1 MTPEFITIAEQ
12 VYPKQIAHFKQLIA
26 TNQLSH
32 LYLFVG
38 PSQPEKLAFSRYLAW
53 LMTGADTRQAIR
65 IVADDHPDVKI
76 TQPSLPKSGTGT
88 KRTWKVDQIRAL
100 KPEFVTVAQE
110 SQRKVFVFDAVETLQ
125 AESGN
130 ALLKFIEEPA
140 GPQLMIMLAENLNEV
155 LPTIRSRAQIVQLR
169 PEVTLAQADDDA
181 TQWRKTMQP
190 VLFKWFELMMQR
202 RVEAFVYV
210 QLQLVDALKEAP
222 QQRLFLKWL
231 HELSRDTV
239 VYGQIPD
246 AQLHFPTL
254 VGLYKTLIQHY
265 SPQQLVRASDVIFA
279 DDRLSQTNV
288 SLQTRFEKMVLEIAM
303 VLGDEYATTKKF

>member
-1 MTPEFITIAEQ
+1 MTPEFITTAEK
-12 VYPKQIAHFKQLIA
+12 VYPQQITHFKQLIA

-53 LMTGADTRQAIR
+53 LMAGADERQAIR
-65 IVADDHPDVKI
+65 IMANDHPDVKI

-110 SQRKVFVFDAVETLQ
+110 SQRKVFVFDAIETLQ

-169 PEVTLAQADDDA
+169 PEIALAQPDDEA
-181 TQWRKTMQP
+181 EQWRKTMQP

-202 RVEAFVYV
+202 RVEAFAYV

-222 QQRLFLKWL
+222 QQRLFLAWL

-246 AQLHFPTL
+246 AQLHFPKL
-254 VGLYKTLIQHY
+254 VGLYKTLRQHY

-303 VLGDEYATTKKF
+303 ALGE

>member
-1 MTPEFITIAEQ
+1 MTPEFITTAEK
-12 VYPKQIAHFKQLIA
+12 VYPQQITHFKQLIA

-53 LMTGADTRQAIR
+53 LMAGADERQAIR
-65 IVADDHPDVKI
+65 IMADDHPDVKI

-110 SQRKVFVFDAVETLQ
+110 SQRKVFVFDAIETLQ

-169 PEVTLAQADDDA
+169 PEIALAQPGDEAN
-181 TQWRKTMQP
+181 QWRKTMQP

-222 QQRLFLKWL
+222 QQRLFLAWL

-254 VGLYKTLIQHY
+254 VGLYKTLRQHY

-303 VLGDEYATTKKF
+303 ALGE

>member
-222 QQRLFLKWL
+222 QQRLFLTWL
-231 HELSRDTV
+231 HELSRDTL

>member
-1 MTPEFITIAEQ
+1 MTPEFITIAER
-12 VYPKQIAHFKQLIA
+12 VYPQQITHFKQLIA

-53 LMTGADTRQAIR
+53 IMAGADERQAIR
-65 IVADDHPDVKI
+65 IMADDHPDVKI

-100 KPEFVTVAQE
+100 KPEFITVAQE
-110 SQRKVFVFDAVETLQ
+110 SQRKVFVFDAIETLQ

-155 LPTIRSRAQIVQLR
+155 LPTIQSRAQIVQLR
-169 PEVTLAQADDDA
+169 PEITLAQPDDEA
-181 TQWRKTMQP
+181 EQWRKTMQP

-210 QLQLVDALKEAP
+210 QLQLVEALKEAP
-222 QQRLFLKWL
+222 QQRLFLTWL

-254 VGLYKTLIQHY
+254 VGLYKTLRQHY

-303 VLGDEYATTKKF
+303 ALGE

>member
-1 MTPEFITIAEQ
+1 MTPEFITIAEK

-140 GPQLMIMLAENLNEV
+140 GPQLLIMLAENLNEV

-210 QLQLVDALKEAP
+210 QLQLVDALKDAP
-222 QQRLFLKWL
+222 QQRLFLTWL

-254 VGLYKTLIQHY
+254 VGLYKTLTQHY
-265 SPQQLVRASDVIFA
+265 SPQQLVRASDVVFA

>member
-1 MTPEFITIAEQ
+1 MTPEFITTAEK
-12 VYPKQIAHFKQLIA
+12 VYPQQITYFKQLIA

-53 LMTGADTRQAIR
+53 LMAGADERQAIR
-65 IVADDHPDVKI
+65 IMADDHPDVKI

-110 SQRKVFVFDAVETLQ
+110 SQRKVFVFDAIETLQ

-169 PEVTLAQADDDA
+169 PEIALAQPDDEA
-181 TQWRKTMQP
+181 NQWRKTMQP

-222 QQRLFLKWL
+222 QQRLFLAWL

-254 VGLYKTLIQHY
+254 VGLYKTLRQQY

-303 VLGDEYATTKKF
+303 ALGE

>member
-1 MTPEFITIAEQ
+1 MTPEFITTAEK
-12 VYPKQIAHFKQLIA
+12 VYPQQIAHFKQLIA

-53 LMTGADTRQAIR
+53 LMAGADERQAIR
-65 IVADDHPDVKI
+65 IMADDHPDVKI

-110 SQRKVFVFDAVETLQ
+110 SQRKVFVFDAIETLQ

-169 PEVTLAQADDDA
+169 PEIALAQPDDEA
-181 TQWRKTMQP
+181 EQWRKTMQP

-202 RVEAFVYV
+202 RVEAFAYV

-222 QQRLFLKWL
+222 QQRLFLAWL

-254 VGLYKTLIQHY
+254 VGLYKTLRQQY

-303 VLGDEYATTKKF
+303 ALGE

>member
-1 MTPEFITIAEQ
+1 MTPEFITIAEK
-12 VYPKQIAHFKQLIA
+12 VYPQQIAHFKQLIA

-53 LMTGADTRQAIR
+53 LMAGADERQAIR
-65 IVADDHPDVKI
+65 IMADDHPDVKI

-110 SQRKVFVFDAVETLQ
+110 SQRKVFVFDAIETLQ

-169 PEVTLAQADDDA
+169 PEIALAQPDDEA
-181 TQWRKTMQP
+181 EQWRKTMQP

-210 QLQLVDALKEAP
+210 QLQLVDTLKEAP
-222 QQRLFLKWL
+222 QQRLFLTWL

-254 VGLYKTLIQHY
+254 VGLYKTLRQHY

-303 VLGDEYATTKKF
+303 ALGE

>member
-1 MTPEFITIAEQ
+1 MTPEFITIAEK
-12 VYPKQIAHFKQLIA
+12 VYPQQIAHFKQLIA

-53 LMTGADTRQAIR
+53 LMAGADERQAIR
-65 IVADDHPDVKI
+65 IMADDHPDVKI

-110 SQRKVFVFDAVETLQ
+110 SQRKVFVFDAIETLQ

-169 PEVTLAQADDDA
+169 PEIALAQPDDEA
-181 TQWRKTMQP
+181 EQWRKTMQP

-202 RVEAFVYV
+202 RVEAFAYV

-222 QQRLFLKWL
+222 QQRLFLAWL

-254 VGLYKTLIQHY
+254 VGLYKTLRQHY

-303 VLGDEYATTKKF
+303 ALGE

>member
-12 VYPKQIAHFKQLIA
+12 VYPQQITHFKQLIA

-53 LMTGADTRQAIR
+53 LMAGADERQAIR
-65 IVADDHPDVKI
+65 IMADDHPDVKI

-110 SQRKVFVFDAVETLQ
+110 SQRKVFVFDAIETLQ

-130 ALLKFIEEPA
+130 ALLKFIEEPV

-169 PEVTLAQADDDA
+169 PEIALAQPDDEA
-181 TQWRKTMQP
+181 EQWRKTMQP

-222 QQRLFLKWL
+222 QQRLFLAWL

-254 VGLYKTLIQHY
+254 VGLYKTLRQHY
-265 SPQQLVRASDVIFA
+265 SPQQLVRASDVIFS

-303 VLGDEYATTKKF
+303 ALGE

>member
-1 MTPEFITIAEQ
+1 MTPEFITTAEK
-12 VYPKQIAHFKQLIA
+12 VYPQQITHFKQLIA

-53 LMTGADTRQAIR
+53 LMAGADERQAIR
-65 IVADDHPDVKI
+65 IMADDHPDVKI

-110 SQRKVFVFDAVETLQ
+110 SQRKVFVFDAIETLQ

-130 ALLKFIEEPA
+130 ALLKFIEEPT

-169 PEVTLAQADDDA
+169 PEIALAQPDDEA
-181 TQWRKTMQP
+181 EQWRKTMQP

-222 QQRLFLKWL
+222 QQRLFLAWL

-254 VGLYKTLIQHY
+254 VGLYKTLRQHY

-303 VLGDEYATTKKF
+303 ALGE

>member
-1 MTPEFITIAEQ
+1 MTPEFITTAEK
-12 VYPKQIAHFKQLIA
+12 VYPQQITHFKQLIA

-53 LMTGADTRQAIR
+53 LMAGADERQAIR
-65 IVADDHPDVKI
+65 IMADDHPDVKI

-110 SQRKVFVFDAVETLQ
+110 SQRKVFVFDAIETLQ

-130 ALLKFIEEPA
+130 ALLKFIEEPV

-169 PEVTLAQADDDA
+169 PEIALAQPDGEAE
-181 TQWRKTMQP
+181 QWRKTMQP

-202 RVEAFVYV
+202 RVEAFAYV

-222 QQRLFLKWL
+222 QQRLFLAWL

-254 VGLYKTLIQHY
+254 VGLYKILRQHY
-265 SPQQLVRASDVIFA
+265 SPQQLVCASDVIFA

-303 VLGDEYATTKKF
+303 ALGE

>member
-1 MTPEFITIAEQ
+1 MTPEFITTAEK
-12 VYPKQIAHFKQLIA
+12 VYPQQITHFKQLIA

-53 LMTGADTRQAIR
+53 LMSGADERQAIR
-65 IVADDHPDVKI
+65 IMADDHPDVKI

-110 SQRKVFVFDAVETLQ
+110 SQRKVFVFDAIETLQ

-169 PEVTLAQADDDA
+169 PEITLEQPDDEA
-181 TQWRKTMQP
+181 EQWRKTMQP

-222 QQRLFLKWL
+222 QQRLFLAWL

-254 VGLYKTLIQHY
+254 VGLYKTLRQHY

-303 VLGDEYATTKKF
+303 ALGE

>member
-12 VYPKQIAHFKQLIA
+12 VYPQQITHFKQLIA

-53 LMTGADTRQAIR
+53 LMVGADERQAIR
-65 IVADDHPDVKI
+65 IMADDHPDVKI

-110 SQRKVFVFDAVETLQ
+110 SQRKVFVFDAIETLQ

-169 PEVTLAQADDDA
+169 PEIALAQPDDEA
-181 TQWRKTMQP
+181 EQWRKTMQP

-202 RVEAFVYV
+202 RVEALVYV

-222 QQRLFLKWL
+222 QQRLFLAWL

-254 VGLYKTLIQHY
+254 VGLYKTLRQHY
-265 SPQQLVRASDVIFA
+265 SPQQLVRASDVIFS

-303 VLGDEYATTKKF
+303 ALGE

>member
-12 VYPKQIAHFKQLIA
+12 VYPQQITHFKQLIA

-53 LMTGADTRQAIR
+53 LMSGADERQAIR
-65 IVADDHPDVKI
+65 IMADDHPDVKI

-110 SQRKVFVFDAVETLQ
+110 SQRKVFVFDAIETLQ

-169 PEVTLAQADDDA
+169 PEIALEQPDDEA
-181 TQWRKTMQP
+181 EQWRKTMQP

-202 RVEAFVYV
+202 RVEAFAYV

-222 QQRLFLKWL
+222 QQRLFLAWL

-254 VGLYKTLIQHY
+254 VGLYKTLRQHY

-303 VLGDEYATTKKF
+303 ALGE

>member
-1 MTPEFITIAEQ
+1 MTPEFITTAEK
-12 VYPKQIAHFKQLIA
+12 VYPQQITHFKQLIA

-53 LMTGADTRQAIR
+53 LMAGADERQAIR
-65 IVADDHPDVKI
+65 IMADDHPDVKI

-110 SQRKVFVFDAVETLQ
+110 SQRKVFVFDAIETLQ

-130 ALLKFIEEPA
+130 ALLKFIEEPV

-169 PEVTLAQADDDA
+169 PEIALAQPDDEA
-181 TQWRKTMQP
+181 EQWRKTMQP
-190 VLFKWFELMMQR
+190 VLLKWFELMMQR
-202 RVEAFVYV
+202 RVEAFAYV

-222 QQRLFLKWL
+222 QQRLFLAWL

-254 VGLYKTLIQHY
+254 VGLYKTLRQHY

-303 VLGDEYATTKKF
+303 ALGE

>member
-1 MTPEFITIAEQ
+1 MTPEFITTAEK
-12 VYPKQIAHFKQLIA
+12 VYPQQITHFKQLIA

-53 LMTGADTRQAIR
+53 LMAGADERQAIR
-65 IVADDHPDVKI
+65 IMADDHPDVKI

-110 SQRKVFVFDAVETLQ
+110 SQRKVFVFDAIETLQ

-169 PEVTLAQADDDA
+169 PEIALEQPDDEA
-181 TQWRKTMQP
+181 EQWRKTMQP

-202 RVEAFVYV
+202 RVEAFAYV

-222 QQRLFLKWL
+222 QQRLFLAWL

-254 VGLYKTLIQHY
+254 VGLYKTLRQHY

-303 VLGDEYATTKKF
+303 ALGE

>member
-1 MTPEFITIAEQ
+1 MTPEFITIAEK
-12 VYPKQIAHFKQLIA
+12 VYPQQIAHFKQLIA

-53 LMTGADTRQAIR
+53 LMAGADERQAIR
-65 IVADDHPDVKI
+65 IMADDHPDVKI

-110 SQRKVFVFDAVETLQ
+110 SQRKVFVFDAIETLQ

-169 PEVTLAQADDDA
+169 PEIALAQPDDEA
-181 TQWRKTMQP
+181 EQWRKTMQP

-202 RVEAFVYV
+202 RVEAFAYV

-222 QQRLFLKWL
+222 QQRLFLAWL

-254 VGLYKTLIQHY
+254 VGLYKTLRQHY

-279 DDRLSQTNV
+279 DNRLSQTNV

-303 VLGDEYATTKKF
+303 ALGE

>member
-1 MTPEFITIAEQ
+1 MTPEFITTAEK
-12 VYPKQIAHFKQLIA
+12 VYPQQITHFKQLIA

-53 LMTGADTRQAIR
+53 LMAGADERQAIR
-65 IVADDHPDVKI
+65 IMADDHTDVKI

-110 SQRKVFVFDAVETLQ
+110 SQRKVFVFDAIETLQ

-169 PEVTLAQADDDA
+169 HEIALAQPDDEA
-181 TQWRKTMQP
+181 EQWRKTMQP

-202 RVEAFVYV
+202 RVEAFAYV

-222 QQRLFLKWL
+222 QQRLFLAWL

-254 VGLYKTLIQHY
+254 VGLYKTLRQHY

-303 VLGDEYATTKKF
+303 ALGE

>member
-1 MTPEFITIAEQ
+1 MTPEFITTAEK
-12 VYPKQIAHFKQLIA
+12 VYPQQITHFKQLIA

-53 LMTGADTRQAIR
+53 LMAGADERQAIR
-65 IVADDHPDVKI
+65 IMADDHPDVKI

-110 SQRKVFVFDAVETLQ
+110 SQRKVFVFDAIETLQ

-130 ALLKFIEEPA
+130 ALLKFIEEPV

-169 PEVTLAQADDDA
+169 PEIALAQPDDEA
-181 TQWRKTMQP
+181 EQWRKTMQP

-222 QQRLFLKWL
+222 QQRLFLAWL

-254 VGLYKTLIQHY
+254 VGLYKTLRQHY

-303 VLGDEYATTKKF
+303 ALGE

>member
-1 MTPEFITIAEQ
+1 MTPEFITTAEK
-12 VYPKQIAHFKQLIA
+12 VYPQQITHFKQLIA

-53 LMTGADTRQAIR
+53 LMSGADERQAIR
-65 IVADDHPDVKI
+65 IMADDHPDVKI

-110 SQRKVFVFDAVETLQ
+110 SQRKVFVFDAIETLQ

-169 PEVTLAQADDDA
+169 PEIALAQPDDEA
-181 TQWRKTMQP
+181 EQWRKTMQP

-222 QQRLFLKWL
+222 QQRLFLAWL

-254 VGLYKTLIQHY
+254 VGLYKTLRQHY
-265 SPQQLVRASDVIFA
+265 SPQQLVRASDVIFS

-303 VLGDEYATTKKF
+303 ALGE

>member
-1 MTPEFITIAEQ
+1 MTPEFITTAEK
-12 VYPKQIAHFKQLIA
+12 VYPQQITHFKQLIA

-53 LMTGADTRQAIR
+53 LMSGADERQAIR
-65 IVADDHPDVKI
+65 IMADDHPDVKI

-110 SQRKVFVFDAVETLQ
+110 SQRKVFVFDAIETLQ

-130 ALLKFIEEPA
+130 ALLKFIEEPV

-169 PEVTLAQADDDA
+169 PEIALEQPDDEAD
-181 TQWRKTMQP
+181 QWRKTMQP

-222 QQRLFLKWL
+222 RQRLFLAWL

-254 VGLYKTLIQHY
+254 VGLYKTLRQHY

-303 VLGDEYATTKKF
+303 ALGE

>member
-1 MTPEFITIAEQ
+1 MTPEFITTAEK
-12 VYPKQIAHFKQLIA
+12 VYPQQITHFKQLIA

-53 LMTGADTRQAIR
+53 LMAGADERQAIR
-65 IVADDHPDVKI
+65 IMADDHPDVKI

-110 SQRKVFVFDAVETLQ
+110 SQRKVFVFDAIETLQ

-130 ALLKFIEEPA
+130 ALLKFIEEPV

-169 PEVTLAQADDDA
+169 PEIALAQPDDEA
-181 TQWRKTMQP
+181 EQWRKTMQP

-202 RVEAFVYV
+202 RVEAFAYV
-210 QLQLVDALKEAP
+210 QLQLIDALKEAP
-222 QQRLFLKWL
+222 QQRLFLAWL

-254 VGLYKTLIQHY
+254 VGLYKTLRQHY

-303 VLGDEYATTKKF
+303 ALGE

>member
-1 MTPEFITIAEQ
+1 MTPEFITTAEK
-12 VYPKQIAHFKQLIA
+12 VYPQQITHFKQLIA

-53 LMTGADTRQAIR
+53 LMAGADERQAIR
-65 IVADDHPDVKI
+65 IMADDHPDVKI

-110 SQRKVFVFDAVETLQ
+110 SQRKVFVFDAIETLQ

-130 ALLKFIEEPA
+130 ALLKFIEEPV

-169 PEVTLAQADDDA
+169 PEIALAQPDDEA
-181 TQWRKTMQP
+181 EQWRKTMQP

-202 RVEAFVYV
+202 RVEAFAYV

-222 QQRLFLKWL
+222 QQRLFLAWL

-254 VGLYKTLIQHY
+254 VGLYKTLRQYY

-303 VLGDEYATTKKF
+303 ALGE

>member
-12 VYPKQIAHFKQLIA
+12 VYPQQITHFKQLIA

-53 LMTGADTRQAIR
+53 FMAGADERQAIR
-65 IVADDHPDVKI
+65 IMADDHPDVKI

-110 SQRKVFVFDAVETLQ
+110 SQRKVFVFDAIETLQ

-169 PEVTLAQADDDA
+169 PEIALAQPDDEA
-181 TQWRKTMQP
+181 EQWRKTMQP

-222 QQRLFLKWL
+222 QQRLFLAWL

-254 VGLYKTLIQHY
+254 VGLYKTLRQHY
-265 SPQQLVRASDVIFA
+265 SPQQLVRASDVIFS

-303 VLGDEYATTKKF
+303 ALGE

>member
-1 MTPEFITIAEQ
+1 MTPEFITTAEK
-12 VYPKQIAHFKQLIA
+12 VYPQQITHFKQLIA

-53 LMTGADTRQAIR
+53 LMAGADERQAIR
-65 IVADDHPDVKI
+65 IMANDHPDVKI

-110 SQRKVFVFDAVETLQ
+110 SQRKVFVFDAIETLQ

-169 PEVTLAQADDDA
+169 PEIALAQPDDEA
-181 TQWRKTMQP
+181 EQWRKTMQP

-202 RVEAFVYV
+202 RVQAFAYV

-222 QQRLFLKWL
+222 QQRLFLAWL

-254 VGLYKTLIQHY
+254 VGLYKTLRQHY

-303 VLGDEYATTKKF
+303 ALGE

>member
-1 MTPEFITIAEQ
+1 MTPEFITIAEK
-12 VYPKQIAHFKQLIA
+12 VYPQQIAHFKQLIA

-38 PSQPEKLAFSRYLAW
+38 PSQPEKLVFSRYLAW
-53 LMTGADTRQAIR
+53 LMAGADERQAIR
-65 IVADDHPDVKI
+65 IMADDHPDVKI

-110 SQRKVFVFDAVETLQ
+110 SQRKVFVFDAIETLQ

-169 PEVTLAQADDDA
+169 PEIALAQPDDEA
-181 TQWRKTMQP
+181 EQWRKTMQP

-222 QQRLFLKWL
+222 QQRLFLAWL

-254 VGLYKTLIQHY
+254 VGLYKTLRQHY

-303 VLGDEYATTKKF
+303 ALGE

>member
-1 MTPEFITIAEQ
+1 MTPEFITIAEK
-12 VYPKQIAHFKQLIA
+12 VYPQQITHFKQLIA

-53 LMTGADTRQAIR
+53 LMAGADERQAIR
-65 IVADDHPDVKI
+65 IMADDHPDVKI

-88 KRTWKVDQIRAL
+88 KRTWKVNQIRAL

-110 SQRKVFVFDAVETLQ
+110 SQRKVFVFDAIETLQ

-130 ALLKFIEEPA
+130 ALLKFIEEPV

-169 PEVTLAQADDDA
+169 PEIALAQPDDEA
-181 TQWRKTMQP
+181 EQWRKTMQP

-222 QQRLFLKWL
+222 QQRLFLAWL

-246 AQLHFPTL
+246 TQLHFPTL
-254 VGLYKTLIQHY
+254 VGLYKTLRQHY

-303 VLGDEYATTKKF
+303 ALGE

>member
-1 MTPEFITIAEQ
+1 MTPEFITTAEK
-12 VYPKQIAHFKQLIA
+12 VYPQQITHFKQLIA

-53 LMTGADTRQAIR
+53 LMAGADERQAIR
-65 IVADDHPDVKI
+65 IMADDHPDVKI

-110 SQRKVFVFDAVETLQ
+110 SQRKVFVFDAIETLQ

-169 PEVTLAQADDDA
+169 PEIALAQPDDEA
-181 TQWRKTMQP
+181 EQWRKTMQP

-222 QQRLFLKWL
+222 QQRLFLAWL

-254 VGLYKTLIQHY
+254 VGLYKTLRQHY
-265 SPQQLVRASDVIFA
+265 SPQQLVRASDVIFS

-303 VLGDEYATTKKF
+303 ALGE

>member
-12 VYPKQIAHFKQLIA
+12 VYPQQITHFKQLIA

-53 LMTGADTRQAIR
+53 LMAGADERQAIR
-65 IVADDHPDVKI
+65 IMADDHPDVKI

-110 SQRKVFVFDAVETLQ
+110 SQRKVFVFDAIETLQ

-169 PEVTLAQADDDA
+169 PEIALAQPDDEA
-181 TQWRKTMQP
+181 EQWRKTMQP

-222 QQRLFLKWL
+222 QQRLFLAWL

-254 VGLYKTLIQHY
+254 VGLYKTLRQHY
-265 SPQQLVRASDVIFA
+265 SPQQLVRASDVIFS

-303 VLGDEYATTKKF
+303 ALGE

>member
-1 MTPEFITIAEQ
+1 MTPEFITTAEK
-12 VYPKQIAHFKQLIA
+12 VYPQQITHFKQLIA

-53 LMTGADTRQAIR
+53 LMAGADERQAIR
-65 IVADDHPDVKI
+65 IMADDHPDVKI

-110 SQRKVFVFDAVETLQ
+110 SQRKVFVFDAIETLQ

-130 ALLKFIEEPA
+130 ALLKFIEEPV

-169 PEVTLAQADDDA
+169 PEIALAQPDDEA
-181 TQWRKTMQP
+181 EQWRKTMQP

-202 RVEAFVYV
+202 RVEAFAYV

-222 QQRLFLKWL
+222 QQRLFLAWL

-254 VGLYKTLIQHY
+254 VGLYKTLRQHY

-303 VLGDEYATTKKF
+303 ALGE

>member
-222 QQRLFLKWL
+222 QQRLFLTWL

>member
-1 MTPEFITIAEQ
+1 MTPEFITTAEK
-12 VYPKQIAHFKQLIA
+12 VYPQQITHFKQLIA

-53 LMTGADTRQAIR
+53 LMAGADERQAIR
-65 IVADDHPDVKI
+65 IMADDHPDVKI

-110 SQRKVFVFDAVETLQ
+110 SQRKVFVFDAIETLQ

-130 ALLKFIEEPA
+130 ALLKFIEEPV

-169 PEVTLAQADDDA
+169 PEIALAQSDDEA
-181 TQWRKTMQP
+181 EQWRKTMQP

-222 QQRLFLKWL
+222 QQRLFLAWL

-254 VGLYKTLIQHY
+254 VGLYKTLRQHY

-303 VLGDEYATTKKF
+303 ALGE

>member
-1 MTPEFITIAEQ
+1 MTPEFITIAEK

-26 TNQLSH
+26 TDQLSH

-53 LMTGADTRQAIR
+53 LMTGTDTRQAIR

-222 QQRLFLKWL
+222 QQRLFLTWL

>member
-1 MTPEFITIAEQ
+1 MTPEFITTAEK
-12 VYPKQIAHFKQLIA
+12 VYPQQITHFKQLIA
-26 TNQLSH
+26 TNRLSH

-53 LMTGADTRQAIR
+53 LMAGADERQAIR
-65 IVADDHPDVKI
+65 IMADDHPDVKI

-110 SQRKVFVFDAVETLQ
+110 SQRKVFVFDAIETLQ

-130 ALLKFIEEPA
+130 ALLKFIEEPV

-169 PEVTLAQADDDA
+169 PEIALAQPDDEA
-181 TQWRKTMQP
+181 EQWRKTMQP

-222 QQRLFLKWL
+222 QQRLFLAWL

-254 VGLYKTLIQHY
+254 VGLYKTLRQHY

-303 VLGDEYATTKKF
+303 ALGE

>member
-1 MTPEFITIAEQ
+1 MTPEFITTAEK
-12 VYPKQIAHFKQLIA
+12 VYPQQITHFKQLIA

-53 LMTGADTRQAIR
+53 LMAGADERQAIR
-65 IVADDHPDVKI
+65 IMADDHPDVKI

-110 SQRKVFVFDAVETLQ
+110 SQRKVFVFDAIETLQ

-130 ALLKFIEEPA
+130 ALLKFIEEPV

-169 PEVTLAQADDDA
+169 PEIALAQPDDEA
-181 TQWRKTMQP
+181 EQWRKTMQP

-202 RVEAFVYV
+202 RVEA
-210 QLQLVDALKEAP
+210 L
-222 QQRLFLKWL
+222 RMCNCN
-231 HELSRDTV
+231 LSMR
-239 VYGQIPD
+239 
-246 AQLHFPTL
+246 
-254 VGLYKTLIQHY
+254 
-265 SPQQLVRASDVIFA
+265 
-279 DDRLSQTNV
+279 
-288 SLQTRFEKMVLEIAM
+288 
-303 VLGDEYATTKKF
+303 

>member
-1 MTPEFITIAEQ
+1 MTPEFITTAEK
-12 VYPKQIAHFKQLIA
+12 VYPQQITHFKQLIA

-53 LMTGADTRQAIR
+53 LMAGADERQAIR
-65 IVADDHPDVKI
+65 IMADDHPDVKI

-110 SQRKVFVFDAVETLQ
+110 SQRKVFVFDAIETLQ

-130 ALLKFIEEPA
+130 ALLKFIEEPV

-169 PEVTLAQADDDA
+169 PEIALAQPDDEA
-181 TQWRKTMQP
+181 EQWRKTMQP

-202 RVEAFVYV
+202 RVEAFAYV

-222 QQRLFLKWL
+222 QQRLFLAWL

-254 VGLYKTLIQHY
+254 VGLYKILRQHY
-265 SPQQLVRASDVIFA
+265 IPQQLVRASDVIFA

-303 VLGDEYATTKKF
+303 ALGE

>member
-12 VYPKQIAHFKQLIA
+12 VYPQQITHFKQLIA

-53 LMTGADTRQAIR
+53 LMAGADERQAIR
-65 IVADDHPDVKI
+65 IMADDHPDVKI

-110 SQRKVFVFDAVETLQ
+110 SQRKVFVFDAIETLQ

-169 PEVTLAQADDDA
+169 PEIALAQPDDEA
-181 TQWRKTMQP
+181 EQWRKTMQP

-202 RVEAFVYV
+202 RVEAFAYV

-222 QQRLFLKWL
+222 QQRLFLAWL

-254 VGLYKTLIQHY
+254 VGLYKTLRQHY
-265 SPQQLVRASDVIFA
+265 SPQQLVRASDVIFS

-303 VLGDEYATTKKF
+303 ALGE

>member
-1 MTPEFITIAEQ
+1 MTPEFITIAEK
-12 VYPKQIAHFKQLIA
+12 VYPQQITHFKQLIA

-53 LMTGADTRQAIR
+53 LMAGADERQAIR
-65 IVADDHPDVKI
+65 IMADDHPDVKI

-110 SQRKVFVFDAVETLQ
+110 SQRKVFVFDAIETLQ

-169 PEVTLAQADDDA
+169 PEIALAQPDDE
-181 TQWRKTMQP
+181 TEQWRKTMQP

-222 QQRLFLKWL
+222 QQRLFLAWL

-254 VGLYKTLIQHY
+254 VGLYKTLRQHY

-303 VLGDEYATTKKF
+303 ALGE